1 MNIKLIL
8 FPNSLILI
16 SQIEEVVPDEIGEPD
31 CKIVEPFIVN
41 GDFLEPWLIE
51 YSTQNTF
58 KIHSDKFLTIAD
70 PNPPLLEKYQQLI
83 K

>member
-16 SQIEEVVPDEIGEPD
+16 SQIEEIVPEDIGEPD
-31 CKIVEPFIVN
+31 CMLIEPFVVK
-41 GDFLEPWLIE
+41 GDFIEPWLIDC
-51 YSTQNTF
+51 SNQNTF
-58 KIHSDKFLTIAD
+58 MMHSDKFLTIAE
-70 PNPPLLEKYQQLI
+70 PNIPLLQKYKELV